1 MGIKTIK
8 EDYDRS
14 WKHLEAKNM
23 EGNAMR
29 DVELA
34 KRYRNMS
41 INLYVAAFGIIFVIL
56 GTGGIIISLL
66 V

>member
-1 MGIKTIK
+1 VGIKTIK

-14 WKHLEAKNM
+14 WKHLEAKIG
-23 EGNAMR
+23 EGNAMG